1 MLLLLYYLFSLFL
14 TCSLI
19 YGYLNFQPLI
29 GSVKEKLSQFCHVP
43 VCFHHNKLEKYHCIH
58 IMLLFTLYLVLFRLR
73 IYLTSTMF
81 QIYGMF
87 PLFLEWVS
95 TFSLRLS
102 VDRLEET
109 IEFVWTVFSHCSCT
123 RFLTCAVFQNQKAH
137 EAIIKQLNLSRW
149 VWQLLKIHTY
159 GCSEKNML

>member
-1 MLLLLYYLFSLFL
+1 M
-14 TCSLI
+14 
-19 YGYLNFQPLI
+19 
-29 GSVKEKLSQFCHVP
+29 
-43 VCFHHNKLEKYHCIH
+43 
-58 IMLLFTLYLVLFRLR
+58 LFTLYLVLFRLR

-102 VDRLEET
+102 VDHLEET
-109 IEFVWTVFSHCSCT
+109 IEFMWIVFGHCSCT
-123 RFLTCAVFQNQKAH
+123 RLLTCAVFQNQKAH

-149 VWQLLKIHTY
+149 VRQLWKSILMNVLKKKALSLHAWSLYFSHYSYSFLKSAANIPCLSSLQIPFCY
-159 GCSEKNML
+159 IWCPLI